1 MSQTSVRKATLN
13 DLKSVQDLN
22 HDLFLS
28 DSKHLNDLNTN
39 WPYEAE
45 GENYF
50 RKRVSGE
57 GGVCFVAEIEDLVVG
72 YVAGGWSHMNFSAYK
87 GKRGE
92 LENILVKDEHHG
104 SGVGAHLVA
113 ALTDWFKKQGAAY
126 IMVDAYT
133 KNENAIAFYQHE
145 GFEPYSVVLW
155 KSVE

>member
-1 MSQTSVRKATLN
+1 MTQAVIRQATVD
-13 DLKSVQDLN
+13 DLKAVQDLN

-28 DSKHLNDLNTN
+28 DARHLDDLNTD

-57 GGVCFVAEIEDLVVG
+57 EGICFVAEAGGEIVG
-72 YVAGGWSHMNFSAYK
+72 YVAGGWSHINFSAYK

-92 LENILVKDEHHG
+92 LENILVKDEYRG
-104 SGVGAHLVA
+104 GGVGADVVA
-113 ALTDWFKKQGAAY
+113 TLNNWFKEQGADY
-126 IMVDAYT
+126 IMVDAYA
-133 KNENAIAFYQHE
+133 KNESAIAFYQHE
-145 GFEPYSVVLW
+145 GFESYSVVLW